1 MGRCVPPP
9 NASYKEGKMM
19 LGAQFHIVSSD
30 RPRLEYAPG
39 TEHLP
44 FRSDFWG
51 VYFSLRFCCCCLSVT
66 YLVCPLLI

>member
-30 RPRLEYAPG
+30 RPRFEHAPG
-39 TEHLP
+39 DGAFAFTK
-44 FRSDFWG
+44 
-51 VYFSLRFCCCCLSVT
+51 
-66 YLVCPLLI
+66 